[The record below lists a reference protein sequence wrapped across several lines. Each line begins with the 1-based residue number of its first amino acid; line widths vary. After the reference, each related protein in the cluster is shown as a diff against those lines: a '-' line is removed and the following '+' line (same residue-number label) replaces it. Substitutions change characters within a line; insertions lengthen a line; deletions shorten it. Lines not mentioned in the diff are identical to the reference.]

1 MVHSSFFF
9 IIFVC
14 LCVIAFEDFY
24 RNTIFKNL
32 ASLSDKLIT
41 NGGFFICSTSSHS
54 DAKISTLFAVW
65 EFSAKWLPLE
75 SQIALDLISWST
87 VKNILLTST

>member
-1 MVHSSFFF
+1 M
-9 IIFVC
+9 C

-54 DAKISTLFAVW
+54 DAKISTFVVGVGILSKMA
-65 EFSAKWLPLE
+65 
-75 SQIALDLISWST
+75 T
-87 VKNILLTST
+87 VGITDCLRSD